1 MDDQRDGSRPRIVV
15 VGPCASGKSTL
26 ANQLR
31 ELGHDVRVSGQ
42 EHSSIR
48 NLWRKIDHD
57 VLVALEIDL
66 DTVRARR
73 SPSWPEDVYQRQQD
87 RLRDAY
93 AAADIVI
100 DTATASPD
108 EAVRLVLEV
117 IGGDP
122 ASSGQT
128 DDPSP

>member
-73 SPSWPEDVYQRQQD
+73 SPSWPEDVYQRQQE

-108 EAVRLVLEV
+108 EAVRLVLDV

-128 DDPSP
+128 DDPLP